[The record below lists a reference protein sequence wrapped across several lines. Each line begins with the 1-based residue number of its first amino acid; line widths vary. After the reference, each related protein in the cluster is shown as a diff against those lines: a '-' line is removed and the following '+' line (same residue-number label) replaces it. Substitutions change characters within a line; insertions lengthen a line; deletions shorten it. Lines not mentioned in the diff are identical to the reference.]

1 MQAIER
7 EEPRMG
13 NKYGYIRDSHPVYQ
27 QDLSCQLKKE
37 QLYHKVFD
45 REINSEK
52 VFLNAL
58 NWLKLI

>member
-1 MQAIER
+1 MSSYQGEIKDWCMQAIER
-7 EEPRMG
+7 EEPRVG

-27 QDLSCQLKKE
+27 QE

-58 NWLKLI
+58 N